1 MLRRTYYAIQILGGS
16 AGALLFIA
24 AWPYTLL
31 NAVCLLIPVVSL
43 ALYAFYSPQW
53 HAMSQKKRDNLVTY
67 TWFLPSLSLAMRA
80 LVDYRA
86 LNWDRL
92 LFPALGLAGALLTL
106 FFIVNA
112 GESKKFGWISA
123 LCLCLAVYAPAAVLQ
138 VNYLTARAVQVRPAT
153 ILSLT
158 HRSARMW
165 VRHWAKL
172 ETEEGVY
179 SVAMNRSDY
188 RRLTEGSAAEC
199 LIIEGGLGIRL
210 LKFFPAEGMD
220 GE

>member
-1 MLRRTYYAIQILGGS
+1 MLRRAYYAIQILGGA
-16 AGALLFIA
+16 AGALLFFA

-31 NAVCLLIPVVSL
+31 NAVCLLIPVVSF

-53 HAMSQKKRDNLVTY
+53 HVMSKKKCENLITY

-80 LVDYRA
+80 VVDYRA

-92 LFPALGLAGALLTL
+92 LFPALGLAGALLAL
-106 FFIVNA
+106 FFIVNT
-112 GESKKFGWISA
+112 GKSKKIGWIGA
-123 LCLCLAVYAPAAVLQ
+123 LCLCLAIYAPAAILQ

-158 HRSARMW
+158 HRNSRMW
-165 VRHWAKL
+165 VRHLAKL

-210 LKFFPAEGMD
+210 LKFLPAEGLD
-220 GE
+220 DE